1 MPFWARRSRPKCDD
15 PHHLLQEPSRWGRR
29 EGAPAAGADRPERA
43 EARQGERP
51 AEDDKRAAW
60 APSRTTGP
68 GAAPAGE
75 LPLFTRASPS
85 SFSDTSSMYWGVRV
99 WQGLRRPGR
108 LTFVGPYGAAI
119 LLGLQWPCW

>member
-1 MPFWARRSRPKCDD
+1 MVHWDNAFLSKAFKTLMLDE
-15 PHHLLQEPSRWGRR
+15 HHLLQEPSRWARR
-29 EGAPAAGADRPERA
+29 EGAPAAGADRPERS

-75 LPLFTRASPS
+75 LPLVARASPS
-85 SFSDTSSMYWGVRV
+85 W
-99 WQGLRRPGR
+99 
-108 LTFVGPYGAAI
+108 
-119 LLGLQWPCW
+119 